1 MAKLQSSINLLAVLT
16 LIGGGAPEAG
26 LAQQSAVRPNVD
38 RIAQVEASLVQITN
52 IQVESTEAG
61 IRVVLETDGELDTPV
76 QSVSGNALVLDISN
90 ATLSQQFEEF
100 APAEGIAVMQV
111 TELPGNQVQV
121 AVTGLDA
128 VPVAEINT
136 TGSSLT
142 MTVVPGVA
150 QVGELAEPLRLV
162 VTGEENSRYVE
173 PNATTATRTDT
184 PLRDIPQSIQVIPQE
199 VLEDQQVIRLEDALR
214 NASGAIVT
222 SAGTE
227 DRRFI
232 LRGFGNPAVLRDGFR
247 LSSGGTD
254 NPGSPE
260 LANIER
266 VEVLKGPAS
275 VLFGSAE
282 PGGVINLVTKQPLSE
297 PFYELGLRGGNREF
311 LEPSLDISGPLT
323 EDNRLLYRLNAL
335 YRTEDSF
342 QGRDF
347 DTDFEKFFVAPIIT
361 WQISDSQG
369 DSSASRTD
377 FTAYF
382 EYEDS
387 EGPFDIGL
395 VAIGDEVAD
404 IPRDR
409 ILTSP
414 EDNANSEK
422 LQAGYDFEHRFSENW
437 KIRNA
442 FRYNRFEIETSGFAI
457 VNFIEATGDLFL
469 LPALTGQTDFD
480 YELQTNVVGEFST
493 DSINHT
499 LLAGIDLYRRDNPLF
514 AQGNFLN
521 VQSLNIFDPVYGSLP
536 DLSTTPILVDF
547 TTRIDSLGIYLQDQ
561 IDLTDNLIL
570 LLGGR
575 YETTEQT
582 ITDNITDT
590 ETSNQNDDAFSPRV
604 GLVYQPIEELSLYGS
619 YSTSFVPNSAT
630 TIDGDLL
637 DPEEGEQFEVGA
649 KAELLDGRLTANLA
663 LFHITKQNVAT
674 PDPNDPLGIASVAT
688 GEQRS
693 QGVELD
699 VAGEI
704 LSGWNIIANYAY
716 TDADIT
722 EDNSGLEGNRL
733 FGVPEHNFNLW
744 TTYDIQTG
752 PLEGLGFGF
761 GVNYVDERFG
771 DNANTFTLDDYFLTN
786 AAISYQQDN
795 WQAGLNFRNLFDV
808 DYFNSNNNRRSIF
821 VGEDFTVIGSFSVT
835 F

>member
-1 MAKLQSSINLLAVLT
+1 MAKLQSSINLLTLLT
-16 LIGGGAPEAG
+16 LIVGGAAEAG
-26 LAQQSAVRPNVD
+26 LAQQQGMTESVVD
-38 RIAQVEASLVQITN
+38 QLAQVETSLVQITDIRVEPTEVG
-52 IQVESTEAG
+52 IQV
-61 IRVVLETDGELDTPV
+61 VLAADGELATPA
-76 QSVSGNALVLDISN
+76 QSVSGNALVLDIPN
-90 ATLSQQFEEF
+90 ATLTEQFEEF
-100 APAEGIAVMQV
+100 APADGIAVVQV
-111 TELPGNQVQV
+111 SELPGNQVQV
-121 AVTGLDA
+121 VVTGSDA
-128 VPVAEINT
+128 VPVAEIVT
-136 TGSSLT
+136 TGTGLSA
-142 MTVVPGVA
+142 TVTPGVA
-150 QVGELAEPLRLV
+150 QAGEADELLRLV
-162 VTGEENSRYVE
+162 VTGEENSRYME

-222 SAGTE
+222 ASGTE

-232 LRGFGNPAVLRDGFR
+232 LRGFDDPAVLRDGFR

-297 PFYELGLRGGNREF
+297 PFSELGLRVGNHE
-311 LEPSLDISGPLT
+311 LVEPSLDVSGPLT
-323 EDNRLLYRLNAL
+323 EDGRSLYRLNLL

-347 DTDFEKFFVAPIIT
+347 DTDFEKFFFAPVVT
-361 WQISDSQG
+361 WQISD
-369 DSSASRTD
+369 RTD

-382 EYEDS
+382 EYDDS
-387 EGPFDIGL
+387 EGPLDIGL

-422 LQAGYDFEHRFSENW
+422 LQVGYDFEHRFSENW

-442 FRYNRFEIETSGFAI
+442 FRYNRFETESSGFAI
-457 VNFIEATGDLFL
+457 ANFIETTGDLFL

-493 DSINHT
+493 GSIDHT
-499 LLAGIDLYRRDNPLF
+499 LLAGVDLYRRDNPLF
-514 AQGNFLN
+514 AQANFLN
-521 VQSLNIFDPVYGSLP
+521 VQPLNIFNPVYGSLP
-536 DLSTTPILVDF
+536 DLSTAPTLVDF

-561 IDLTDNLIL
+561 IDLADNLIL

-649 KAELLDGRLTANLA
+649 KTELLDGRLTATLA
-663 LFHITKQNVAT
+663 FFHITKQNVAT
-674 PDPNDPLGIASVAT
+674 PDPNDPLGIASVST

-704 LSGWNIIANYAY
+704 LPGWNIIANYSY
-716 TDADIT
+716 TDSDIS
-722 EDNSGLEGNRL
+722 EDNSWLEGNRS
-733 FGVPEHNFNLW
+733 FGVPEHNVNLW

-752 PLEGLGFGF
+752 PMEGLGFGF